1 MPFLPSTRRSVLEV
15 VIFVGRTLLFVVLLA
30 AAVLILLHPV
40 FRPGFLVYLDNPAH
54 LAEAHAFVENVQG
67 GGGWLDSW
75 SLNDSA
81 GYPLVLYQ
89 PKTAFYLIAVLHFIL
104 AFSVVFAY
112 KLVAFL
118 SILLPVVGVFF
129 FLRKDSLMLPAFF
142 CSLLFLCQNNLVH
155 YSLSGLSSN
164 ALATGILFLF
174 GTALFRFTDK
184 PTYKRSIAAGILLGL
199 LTITHLYIMLGGIV
213 LWGLAFLSFL
223 LFGEKQKRPR
233 AFLLLLVPVVGFL
246 TSCFHT
252 YPIARAS
259 GWLTPAEVELP
270 LVSFRT
276 ILGNLFSRGDFF
288 SHGEG
293 TGMGISV
300 AQASSPASF
309 LFSIIPHIRAA
320 ASVFGNTAIV
330 VGILFAILGLFY
342 AFDSTKKVRGHY
354 VRVVSVLLFI
364 VASSAVASGIVV
376 PGVGLKWRWLEGLS
390 FLRSTKIHGYRFMV
404 LARAGMLYLSAYGLT
419 RFVRDRALPSIAGL
433 AKFSLAGKFRWPVLI
448 PLCGI
453 VFVAANLPFFFHD
466 RSLEEI
472 RRNPLL
478 PARDSALLTTSSRLP
493 TANDLMKV
501 CNWLK
506 ENGDGRNRRV
516 FFQNTLGN
524 ALLEWKEA
532 ARASGESI
540 APAVETKRDTVTH
553 FTHLP
558 AISSVYSGMPQIGSW
573 IGGNL
578 FPIEK
583 ISISESDRF
592 LGSSV
597 EELDD
602 LELVLKK
609 RHLQNLNVRYV
620 VTCEPRLRFRLTA
633 SRFFEHKAS
642 FGSFDIFEL
651 REIFYTPHK
660 PGWAHFSLPS
670 QYVPNNTIEV
680 TRFDNSGIDIAFENY
695 ATIIDLYVSVCN
707 HSFWKASVEGKPAKI
722 ESDDIGLMKI
732 RLEVEDK
739 TGEKT
744 ALLGKH
750 ILKLRYTP
758 DRGASVPI
766 SLVSLALC
774 AVILLVPC
782 LKRRKREAEKIDH
795 EGQVRRQNEMTP
807 PRETGKDLSGAERE
821 KDVKG

>member
-1 MPFLPSTRRSVLEV
+1 MSFSPSTRRSVLEV

-30 AAVLILLHPV
+30 AAVLILLHPI

-54 LAEAHAFVENVQG
+54 LAEAHAFVGNVRADG
-67 GGGWLDSW
+67 CWLDSW
-75 SLNDSA
+75 SLSDNA
-81 GYPLVLYQ
+81 GYPLLLYQ
-89 PKTAFYLIAVLHFIL
+89 PKTAFWLIAVLHLIF
-104 AFSVVFAY
+104 AFSVAFAY

-129 FLRKDSLMLPAFF
+129 FLRKDSLMLPALF

-164 ALATGILFLF
+164 ALATGVLFLF
-174 GTALFRFTDK
+174 GTALFAFTDR
-184 PTYKRSIAAGILLGL
+184 PTYKRAVAAGILLGL
-199 LTITHLYIMLGGIV
+199 LTLTHLYIMLGGVV

-223 LFGEKQKRPR
+223 LFSEKQKKPR
-233 AFLLLLVPVVGFL
+233 ALLLLLVPVVGFL
-246 TSCFHT
+246 TSSFHT

-276 ILGNLFSRGDFF
+276 ILGNLFWRGDFF

-309 LFSIIPHIRAA
+309 LFPIIPHIRAA
-320 ASVFGNTAIV
+320 ANLLGNAAV
-330 VGILFAILGLFY
+330 VLGILFAVLGVLY
-342 AFDSTKKVRGHY
+342 AFDSTTKARGFY
-354 VRVVSVLLFI
+354 IRLASVLLFI
-364 VASSAVASGIVV
+364 VLSSAVASGIVV

-390 FLRSTKIHGYRFMV
+390 FLRSTKIHGYRFVV
-404 LARAGMLYLSAYGLT
+404 LARAGMLWFTGYGLS
-419 RFVRDRALPSIAGL
+419 RLVKDRALPSIAGL
-433 AKFSLAGKFRWPVLI
+433 AKFSLAGKFCWPVLI

-453 VFVAANLPFFFHD
+453 VFLAANLPFFFYA

-472 RRNPLL
+472 RRNPLF
-478 PARDSALLTTSSRLP
+478 PARDSTLLTTSSQLP
-493 TANDLMKV
+493 PTTDLLRV
-501 CNWLK
+501 CEWLK
-506 ENGDGRNRRV
+506 ESGNGGNRRV

-532 ARASGESI
+532 ARASEEST
-540 APAVETKRDTVTH
+540 ALAVETKQDTITH

-558 AISSVYSGMPQIGSW
+558 AISSVYSVMPQIGSW

-583 ISISESDRF
+583 ISISESGRLLASRVDEF
-592 LGSSV
+592 
-597 EELDD
+597 DD
-602 LELVLKK
+602 LDLVLKK
-609 RHLQNLNVRYV
+609 RYLQRLNIQYLVS
-620 VTCEPRLRFRLTA
+620 CEPRLRFRLTA

-642 FGSFDIFEL
+642 FGSFEIFEL

-670 QYVPNNTIEV
+670 QYIPNNKIEV

-707 HSFWKASVEGKPAKI
+707 HPFWQGSVDGKTVKI
-722 ESDDIGLMKI
+722 ESDDIGLIKI
-732 RLEVEDK
+732 PLEVKDES
-739 TGEKT
+739 GENT
-744 ALLGKH
+744 ALLGKR
-750 ILKLRYTP
+750 ILKLRYAP
-758 DRGASVPI
+758 DRGASVVI
-766 SLVSLALC
+766 TLASLAVSVLS
-774 AVILLVPC
+774 LLLPSPGP
-782 LKRRKREAEKIDH
+782 RRREVEKSDH
-795 EGQVRRQNEMTP
+795 VEGACRQNEITP
-807 PRETGKDLSGAERE
+807 PREAGKDVSSMGQGHR
-821 KDVKG
+821 

>member
-1 MPFLPSTRRSVLEV
+1 MGRS
-15 VIFVGRTLLFVVLLA
+15 LFCVLLLM

-54 LAEAHAFVENVQG
+54 LAEAHAFVGNVRLDG
-67 GGGWLDSW
+67 CWLDSW
-75 SLNDSA
+75 SVSNSA
-81 GYPLVLYQ
+81 GYPLLLYQ
-89 PKTAFYLIAVLHFIL
+89 PKTAFYLIAVLHFIVG
-104 AFSVVFAY
+104 ASVVFAY
-112 KLVAFL
+112 KLVVFL
-118 SILLPVVGVFF
+118 SILLPVMGVFF
-129 FLRKDSLMLPAFF
+129 FLRKDSLMLPALF

-164 ALATGILFLF
+164 ALATGVLFLF
-174 GTALFRFTDK
+174 GTALFRFTDR
-184 PTYKRSIAAGILLGL
+184 PTYKRAVAAGILLGL
-199 LTITHLYIMLGGIV
+199 LSITHLYIMLGGIA
-213 LWGLAFLSFL
+213 LWSVVFLSFL
-223 LFGEKQKRPR
+223 LLGGKEKRPR
-233 AFLLLLVPVVGFL
+233 ALLLLLVPVVGFL

-252 YPIARAS
+252 YPVARAS

-276 ILGNLFSRGDFF
+276 IVGNLFSRGDFF

-293 TGMGISV
+293 SGMGIPV

-309 LFSIIPHIRAA
+309 LLSIIPHIRAA
-320 ASVFGNTAIV
+320 ANLLGNAAIV
-330 VGILFAILGLFY
+330 LGILFAILGVFY
-342 AFDSTKKVRGHY
+342 AFDSTTKARGFC

-364 VASSAVASGIVV
+364 VVSSAVASGIVV

-404 LARAGMLYLSAYGLT
+404 LARAGMLYLSAYGLS

-433 AKFSLAGKFRWPVLI
+433 GKFSLAGKFRWPVLI

-453 VFVAANLPFFFHD
+453 VFLAANLPFFFYA

-472 RRNPLL
+472 RRNPLF
-478 PARDSALLTTSSRLP
+478 PARDSTLLTTSSQLP
-493 TANDLMKV
+493 PTTDLLRV
-501 CNWLK
+501 CEWLK
-506 ENGDGRNRRV
+506 ESGNGGNRRV
-516 FFQNTLGN
+516 FLQNTLGN

-532 ARASGESI
+532 ARASEESI
-540 APAVETKRDTVTH
+540 AAAVETKRDTVTH

-583 ISISESDRF
+583 ISISESGRLLASRVDEF
-592 LGSSV
+592 
-597 EELDD
+597 DD
-602 LELVLKK
+602 LDLVLKK
-609 RHLQNLNVRYV
+609 RYLQRLNIQYLVS
-620 VTCEPRLRFRLTA
+620 CEPRLRFRLTA

-642 FGSFDIFEL
+642 FGSFEIFEL

-670 QYVPNNTIEV
+670 QYIPNNKIEV

-707 HSFWKASVEGKPAKI
+707 HPFWQGSVDGKTVKI
-722 ESDDIGLMKI
+722 ESDDIGLIKI
-732 RLEVEDK
+732 PLEVKDES
-739 TGEKT
+739 GENT

-750 ILKLRYTP
+750 ILKLRYAP
-758 DRGASVPI
+758 DRGASVVI
-766 SLVSLALC
+766 TLASLAVSVLS
-774 AVILLVPC
+774 LLLPSPGP
-782 LKRRKREAEKIDH
+782 RRREVEKSDH
-795 EGQVRRQNEMTP
+795 VEGACRQNEITP
-807 PRETGKDLSGAERE
+807 PRETANDLCS
-821 KDVKG
+821 VKGGNDVRG